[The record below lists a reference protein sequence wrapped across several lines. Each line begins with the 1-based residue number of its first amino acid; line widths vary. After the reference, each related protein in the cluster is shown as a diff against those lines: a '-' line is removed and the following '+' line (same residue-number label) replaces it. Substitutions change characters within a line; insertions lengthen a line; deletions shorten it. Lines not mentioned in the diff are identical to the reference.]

1 MIRDEAIK
9 SIKSE
14 IEKIM
19 KDPNSM
25 GDIEGCGTPEA
36 EAKVWGLTRALS
48 YVEEIDEYSWEE
60 LKGIA
65 VNVVGFICNLL
76 DYDDVITVEK
86 LKHIDN
92 AEEIADAVIEEWQN
106 SI

>member
-1 MIRDEAIK
+1 MTKDKVIEMLTEKYDETF
-9 SIKSE
+9 
-14 IEKIM
+14 EKDM
-19 KDPNSM
+19 
-25 GDIEGCGTPEA
+25 A
-36 EAKVWGLTRALS
+36 EASIAYNYARSL
-48 YVEEIDEYSWEE
+48 VEKIDEYSWEE

-92 AEEIADAVIEEWQN
+92 AEEIADAVIEEWQI